1 MRAVI
6 LNEQGSVDKLV
17 LEPNFPDPVV
27 GQGQVLIRV
36 RACSLNY
43 HDVFVCKGIPGVKE
57 KFPLIIGMD
66 FAGEVAKLGPGV
78 AGWSI
83 GDRVLVD
90 PYDPTL
96 GKYGQMVEGGCA
108 ELAVV
113 RPQQLIRMPKNVTFE
128 QAASLPVAY
137 ATAHR
142 MMFTRGEVS
151 SKDRVLI
158 LGASGGVG
166 TCCVSLAKLA
176 GAEVISCGS
185 SPEKLKVLKD
195 LGSDQVID
203 YKNEDFVKRIWELYG
218 KPPRRG
224 GDPNVGVSVVV
235 NFTGGDTWVRSMQC
249 LRQGGR
255 MLTCG
260 ATAGY
265 DPKTDIRFIW
275 SYELDIRGSNGWM
288 PDDLTNLMKLMEE
301 EKFKP
306 LITEVLPL
314 EETARGLK
322 LLDDRK
328 VIGKVVI
335 TM

>member
-1 MRAVI
+1 MRAVC
-6 LNEQGSVDKLV
+6 LHEQGSIDKLV
-17 LEPNFPDPVV
+17 LEKNFLDPELHDGHVMV
-27 GQGQVLIRV
+27 RV

-43 HDVFVCKGIPGVKE
+43 HDIFVCRGIPGVKE

-66 FAGEVAKLGPGV
+66 FAGEVAKLGRGV
-78 AGWSI
+78 TGWKV
-83 GDRVLVD
+83 GERVLVD

-96 GKYGQMVEGGCA
+96 GRYGAMVEGGCA

-113 RPQQLIRMPKNVTFE
+113 RPEQLIRMPSDVSFE

-137 ATAHR
+137 GTAHR
-142 MMFTRGEVS
+142 MMYTRGQVT
-151 SKDRVLI
+151 KGDKVLI

-166 TCCVSLAKLA
+166 SCCVSLAKII
-176 GAEVISCGS
+176 GAEVIACGS
-185 SPEKLKVLKD
+185 SPEKLQVLRE
-195 LGSDQVID
+195 LGADHVID
-203 YKNEDFVKRIWELYG
+203 YKNEDFVEKIYGLYG
-218 KPPRRG
+218 KPRRRG
-224 GDPNVGVSVVV
+224 KPQGVDVVV
-235 NFTGGDTWVRSMQC
+235 NFTGGDTWVKSLTV

-255 MLTCG
+255 LLTCG

-275 SYELDIRGSNGWM
+275 SFELDIRGSNGWD
-288 PDDLTNLMKLMEE
+288 PEDLRQLMKLIQDG
-301 EKFKP
+301 KFKP
-306 LITEVLPL
+306 LITKVLPL

-322 LLDDRK
+322 MLEDRE